1 MKMLEKVGEGA
12 GIAMNYVIGAG
23 AIWFGAGWS
32 VFSLLLW
39 TVLAYFQVQGIG
51 LPLGISVALLGVTP
65 IGVGSWLFRRGRI
78 QQQLFKVK
86 LLKEAVRKLAFERQ
100 GRLRPLEL
108 AEARNYSEDRALNVL
123 KNLAAEDPDRVELQ
137 LDYDSGELYFEFPDI
152 VRSLESQRE
161 YQALPESNTLDKK
174 AVDLARTL
182 GKTVETFYDYVKCT
196 QSTSRQSREKV
207 ARYKHKLDQFVRDI
221 DALKQQ

>member
-12 GIAMNYVIGAG
+12 GIAMNYVVGAG

-39 TVLAYFQVQGIG
+39 MILGYFSVQGIG
-51 LPLGISVALLGVTP
+51 VPLGISVALLGVTP

-108 AEARNYSEDRALNVL
+108 AEAKNYSEDRALNVL

-137 LDYDSGELYFEFPDI
+137 LDYDSGELYFEFSDI
-152 VRSLESQRE
+152 VRSIASQRA

-207 ARYKHKLDQFVRDI
+207 EKYKQKLDQFARDI
-221 DALKQQ
+221 ETLKQQ